1 MKQQSQKGHALIEL
15 ALLVPILTMLLVG
28 VVEVGNAI
36 NAYLT
41 IAEASREGAR
51 LAVREGASAD
61 VDGLVQSL
69 IDRLPESN
77 YTTSVDFGNDSS
89 GDPMVTVEVNY
100 DYQFIFE
107 SIPLVQSILPNPF
120 TLRASTTMPIP

>member
-1 MKQQSQKGHALIEL
+1 MKQPSEKGHALIEL

-51 LAVREGASAD
+51 LVVRTGSSAD
-61 VDGLVQSL
+61 VDGVVQSL
-69 IDRLPESN
+69 IDRLPTSN
-77 YTTSVDFGNDSS
+77 YTTSVNFGTDDS
-89 GDPMVTVEVNY
+89 GDRMVTVEVNY

-107 SIPLVQSILPNPF
+107 SLPLVEQILPNPF
-120 TLRASTTMPIP
+120 TLSAQTTMPIP